1 MGRPDTGSFGRSGSF
16 VVFEAWNGSQ
26 GLASAPF
33 LKRVFHRRSALA
45 ERGRPQ
51 VRAVCPQEEASVVSR
66 ETSTNDTGYV
76 VRTAA
81 DLAERS
87 ESFQDDTTPL
97 ARAVEHSVRA
107 RSQALRTDG
116 MQRPERTR
124 VMVVANQKG
133 GRSEEHTSEL
143 QSLMR
148 ISYAVCCLK

>member
-45 ERGRPQ
+45 ERGRPP

-81 DLAERS
+81 DLADRG
-87 ESFQDDTTPL
+87 ESFQDATHPPAPAGDT
-97 ARAVEHSVRA
+97 RVRA
-107 RSQALRTDG
+107 RDPTPRD
-116 MQRPERTR
+116 
-124 VMVVANQKG
+124 
-133 GRSEEHTSEL
+133 
-143 QSLMR
+143 
-148 ISYAVCCLK
+148 

>member
-45 ERGRPQ
+45 ERGRPP
-51 VRAVCPQEEASVVSR
+51 VRAVCPQEEASVASR

-76 VRTAA
+76 VR
-81 DLAERS
+81 
-87 ESFQDDTTPL
+87 
-97 ARAVEHSVRA
+97 
-107 RSQALRTDG
+107 
-116 MQRPERTR
+116 
-124 VMVVANQKG
+124 
-133 GRSEEHTSEL
+133 SEEHTYEL

-148 ISYAVCCLK
+148 ISYAVFCLNTKTRAYKQKRQVYAPYTLQNT